1 MTPTR
6 TAPHPPCTERICCSS
21 SGTPGSGRSNGTR
34 GTRWCGS
41 TTPRPRWRS
50 GGLSHSRSGPS
61 SADARRPWVDA
72 PSAAWRR
79 TLRAMSDQMA
89 RFRDARGRVTSLGAL
104 LGFTLAGL
112 VTGVAALVVIDAV
125 TALLG
130 RGDFGHANGWLA
142 VVLPVWLFILEELR
156 AWRGVTGRLVLAGSG
171 LLVGLALGLVAANAV
186 AELPP

>member
-1 MTPTR
+1 M
-6 TAPHPPCTERICCSS
+6 
-21 SGTPGSGRSNGTR
+21 
-34 GTRWCGS
+34 
-41 TTPRPRWRS
+41 
-50 GGLSHSRSGPS
+50 
-61 SADARRPWVDA
+61 DA

-186 AELPP
+186 AELPPLGSGAVGAAVASLAYAVYWYHGIRWLARREGEIS